1 MYAGDV
7 VKEIRTV
14 DYNEEGLE
22 IILILDQIISLSYYK
37 DIIYK
42 EEFDPGSG

>member
-1 MYAGDV
+1 M

-14 DYNEEGLE
+14 DYNDEGLE
-22 IILILDQIISLSYYK
+22 IVLNTDQITISYLIK